1 MLVCGAVFG
10 VSLEKMSK
18 NSEYSLEKVY
28 LYSEYSFKKM
38 LKRKIE
44 GTLAKW
50 KSTSGHKPLVI
61 MGIRQCGKT
70 FIAQHFAEE
79 HYKTVVYI
87 TLPKNITRR
96 WSISLLNENPRK
108 QVAFGGKNADTV
120 VLDNMPYSIMQNY
133 VK

>member
-1 MLVCGAVFG
+1 MLR
-10 VSLEKMSK
+10 
-18 NSEYSLEKVY
+18 
-28 LYSEYSFKKM
+28 
-38 LKRKIE
+38 RKIE

-50 KSTSGHKPLVI
+50 KNTSGHKPLVI

-87 TLPKNITRR
+87 I
-96 WSISLLNENPRK
+96 
-108 QVAFGGKNADTV
+108 
-120 VLDNMPYSIMQNY
+120 

>member
-1 MLVCGAVFG
+1 MGFKNDLCRHDACDVQAQSDRDVQDSCARDGQLDKKSPLMLVCGAVFG

-18 NSEYSLEKVY
+18 NSEYSLEKVC
-28 LYSEYSFKKM
+28 LCSENSFKKM

-87 TLPKNITRR
+87 I
-96 WSISLLNENPRK
+96 
-108 QVAFGGKNADTV
+108 
-120 VLDNMPYSIMQNY
+120 